1 MMSVLSSDWFT
12 GRTGEVSVG
21 EAESSVE
28 VLMGEDVLS
37 YLKCEMVDINERFVL
52 IV

>member
-21 EAESSVE
+21 EAESSVG
-28 VLMGEDVLS
+28 VLMEEDLLS
-37 YLKCEMVDINERFVL
+37 YMRCEIVDVNERFVL